1 LRVRRSAFPYIRW
14 RRDTFTA
21 TTTVLSIRSL
31 TTWPTL
37 VSLMLTGM
45 AQLLFSEQCSYPSD
59 FLSYPTYLRNLYKLT
74 SSHPEAQVEQLPAVF
89 IQTAP

>member
-1 LRVRRSAFPYIRW
+1 
-14 RRDTFTA
+14 
-21 TTTVLSIRSL
+21 
-31 TTWPTL
+31 
-37 VSLMLTGM
+37 MLTGM